1 MDASPADAPSRL
13 HRVAG
18 TLALALLLVTL
29 AWVLLHLPRLPEQV
43 ALQLHWPGERTL
55 GSRERVLA
63 VPVMMLFM
71 FGLLTLTERAGLMNL
86 PDQGS
91 PQANARAA
99 RRASAGLRL
108 LTTLLLS
115 GASLSVLYSS
125 ALPGLW
131 PLWAFPL
138 SVAGV
143 AGLLWLLRR

>member
-1 MDASPADAPSRL
+1 M
-13 HRVAG
+13 
-18 TLALALLLVTL
+18 
-29 AWVLLHLPRLPEQV
+29 LLHLPRLPEQV
-43 ALQLHWPGERTL
+43 ALQLHWPGERTP

-99 RRASAGLRL
+99 GGAAAGLRL

-125 ALPGLW
+125 AQPELW
-131 PLWAFPL
+131 PLWVFPFV
-138 SVAGV
+138 VAGV
-143 AGLLWLLRR
+143 AGLHRWLWP